1 MSGRTFFVTK
11 TKHSFAVD
19 AKLFIVRFF
28 SVVLCGV
35 NLVKTV
41 SAALF
46 ALTRDQCYN
55 FENIFAKNWQTHWRF
70 SLKIML
76 VYFLK

>member
-1 MSGRTFFVTK
+1 
-11 TKHSFAVD
+11 
-19 AKLFIVRFF
+19 
-28 SVVLCGV
+28 
-35 NLVKTV
+35 
-41 SAALF
+41 LF

-76 VYFLK
+76 VYFFK